1 MITIAVGVPD
11 AYARR
16 AEYVFGVF
24 ADQWG
29 LPVRTVRDPAA
40 VDADIRYTALPPAE
54 GDGAVWV
61 RFDERMYAPDCACAA
76 IRHDGA
82 RVWARRSADPACPDL
97 VAGAYRLLT
106 FLDERGVPAEERDAR
121 GVFRS
126 DALPAARREVAAM
139 PVVDDHA
146 ALLLERLRRA
156 RPGATANPL
165 PKWPA
170 GKRYAV
176 ALTHDTDAITL
187 GAPRELATNLAKLV
201 VRRDRA
207 YADMVADG
215 LRYAGDPTGNPLF
228 GFPIWRGY
236 EGDRGIRGCFFLYAR
251 LARIKADINNCKSS
265 VVEQPIDWSLLQ
277 RMAADGWEFGF
288 HAPINAKHSID
299 ALARGK
305 AWIEGRL
312 GVPVYGLRHHYW
324 ALDWV
329 APHTTWRRHVNS
341 GFRYDSSIAWRDISG
356 FRAATCHPFRPFDP
370 DRDKALDIYELPAS
384 VMDLQVLEHEAGPAD
399 GAAAGRETIARVR
412 ERGGV
417 AVLDWHTESACD
429 AYVYKGSLPS
439 LGAVL
444 GPLLDDD
451 DAWFATPWQ
460 IVEHWHRRR
469 MALASAAVALPALG
483 RAA

>member
-1 MITIAVGVPD
+1 MITIAVDVPD
-11 AYARR
+11 VYVRR
-16 AEYVFGVF
+16 AEYVLGLF
-24 ADQWG
+24 AEQWG
-29 LPVRTVRDPAA
+29 LPIRIVRDGDAEH
-40 VDADIRYTALPPAE
+40 ADIRYTAAPTAARD
-54 GDGAVWV
+54 DGAVSIP
-61 RFDERMYAPDCACAA
+61 FDERLYAPDCDCAPA
-76 IRHDGA
+76 HHEDVRI
-82 RVWARRSADPACPDL
+82 WARAGTDPATADL

-106 FLDERGVPAEERDAR
+106 FLDERRVPAEARDGR
-121 GVFRS
+121 GVFCS
-126 DALPAARREVAAM
+126 EALPATRREVAAL

-156 RPGATANPL
+156 RPAATADPV
-165 PKWPA
+165 PKWPD

-176 ALTHDTDAITL
+176 VVTHDTDAITL
-187 GAPRELATNLAKLV
+187 GAPKELATNLAKLV

-207 YADMVADG
+207 YAGMVAGG
-215 LRYAGDPTGNPLF
+215 LRYAGDPSGNPLF

-251 LARIKADINNCKSS
+251 VARVKADLNNCKSS
-265 VVEQPIDWSLLQ
+265 VVEQRIDWDVL
-277 RMAADGWEFGF
+277 RCMAGDGWEFGF

-299 ALARGK
+299 ALAQGK
-305 AWIEGRL
+305 QWIERRL

-329 APHTTWRRHVNS
+329 APHLTWRRHVNS

-370 DRDKALDIYELPAS
+370 ERDKPLDLYQLPAC
-384 VMDLQVLEHEAGPAD
+384 VMDGHVMGGADDPLRDTTAGH
-399 GAAAGRETIARVR
+399 ETIARVC
-412 ERGGV
+412 ERGGA

-429 AYVYKGSLPS
+429 AYVYEGSLPS
-439 LGAVL
+439 LGAL
-444 GPLLDDD
+444 LEPLLDED

-469 MALASAAVALPALG
+469 MALGQAA
-483 RAA
+483 